1 MKMNVRV
8 DGQIFDVVIEDMNTT
23 PVIAVVD
30 GQRIEVWP
38 EATPVPAAAPGLEP
52 APASQHASRDGGVYA
67 PIPGVIIGV
76 SVGPGDVVA
85 YGQELCV
92 LEAMKMKQAIRSARE
107 GKIDQVHVTAGQ
119 HVGHRE
125 LLITY
130 SD

>member
-1 MKMNVRV
+1 MKLNVRV
-8 DGQIFDVVIEDMNTT
+8 DGHRFDVVIEDVNST
-23 PVIAVVD
+23 PVIAIVD

-38 EATPVPAAAPGLEP
+38 ETVAPVVPASGPDYRPEAEIAPGEN
-52 APASQHASRDGGVYA
+52 AVYA
-67 PIPGVIIGV
+67 PIPGVIIAV
-76 SVGPGDVVA
+76 SVSPGDPVA

-107 GKIDQVHVTAGQ
+107 GTIGQVCVVEGQ

-125 LLITY
+125 LLVTY